1 MWLKEGEWVAGTGC
15 CSLRPSQLYY
25 PQWRPEQLGG
35 GCVRGGRGETILD
48 WGQGLGGQILAV
60 QACGEQKLCN

>member
-1 MWLKEGEWVAGTGC
+1 MGGRHRC

-25 PQWRPEQLGG
+25 PQRRPEQLGG
-35 GCVRGGRGETILD
+35 GRGRGETILD

-60 QACGEQKLCN
+60 QACGDEQKLCN